1 MENDMSYKFIALGVA
16 ALVVA
21 SPMQAQRRGSLELGA
36 FGGATSYDN
45 SLSIGNGSGAGLR
58 IGAFLD
64 PRWSVEFDGS
74 GMGAGRPIGFQEDV
88 HVTSL
93 SARLALT
100 PVVMGRLSWLISAG
114 GVHTDYGTQSS
125 YGLSGLLGVKYAFAD
140 RIALRVDAISD
151 YMLKRKDTNTGFR
164 AGLSFFRHPTTRV
177 QTVTVVGPPAPVAMH
192 QDSVSATEQR
202 RLRLIDANYAALRDS
217 LSRPTLAKPTPAS
230 SAASL
235 ATMREMIHFA
245 TDSSLL
251 SDSAKATLDS
261 KIAIFRDNPAMRI
274 VIVGNTD
281 ERATDAYNLALGGR
295 RADAAKAYL
304 VSKGIDPIRIE
315 IASHGESQPI
325 AAGTTTDAQGQNRRA
340 EFRLLVA
347 SDYLL
352 PPKM

>member
-1 MENDMSYKFIALGVA
+1 
-16 ALVVA
+16 
-21 SPMQAQRRGSLELGA
+21 
-36 FGGATSYDN
+36 
-45 SLSIGNGSGAGLR
+45 
-58 IGAFLD
+58 
-64 PRWSVEFDGS
+64 
-74 GMGAGRPIGFQEDV
+74 
-88 HVTSL
+88 
-93 SARLALT
+93 
-100 PVVMGRLSWLISAG
+100 
-114 GVHTDYGTQSS
+114 VHTDYSTQSS
-125 YGLSGLLGVKYAFAD
+125 YGVSGLLGVKYAIGD
-140 RIALRVDAISD
+140 RVALRADFITD

-164 AGLSFFRHPTTRV
+164 AGFSVFRHPATRV
-177 QTVTVVGPPAPVAMH
+177 LTVTVAGPPAPVVMH

-202 RLRLIDANYAALRDS
+202 RLRLIALDYSALRDS
-217 LSRPTLAKPTPAS
+217 LARPTLSKPTPTS
-230 SAASL
+230 SATAL

-251 SDSAKATLDS
+251 SDSAKVTLDS

-325 AAGTTTDAQGQNRRA
+325 ASGTSTDAQAQNRRA

>member
-1 MENDMSYKFIALGVA
+1 MENVMSYKFIALGVA
-16 ALVVA
+16 ALVAA
-21 SPMQAQRRGSLELGA
+21 SPVQAQRRGTLELGA

-45 SLSIGNGSGAGLR
+45 SLSIDNGSGAGLR
-58 IGAFLD
+58 IGAFLH

-74 GMGAGRPIGFQEDV
+74 GMGAGRPIGFQSDV

-93 SARLALT
+93 SARLGLT
-100 PVVMGRLSWLISAG
+100 PLVTGPLSWIVSAG

-125 YGLSGLLGVKYAFAD
+125 YGVSGLLGAKLALGSRV
-140 RIALRVDAISD
+140 ALRADFITD
-151 YMLKRKDTNTGFR
+151 YMPKRKDTNTGFR
-164 AGLSFFRHPTTRV
+164 AGFSVFRHPATRV
-177 QTVTVVGPPAPVAMH
+177 QTVTVAGPPAPVVMY
-192 QDSVSATEQR
+192 QDSVSANEQR
-202 RLRLIDANYAALRDS
+202 RLRMIDARYVALRDS
-217 LSRPTLAKPTPAS
+217 LSRTNLVVPPLAS
-230 SAASL
+230 STAAL
-235 ATMREMIHFA
+235 ATMQQMIHFA
-245 TDSSLL
+245 TDSSFL
-251 SDSAKATLDS
+251 SDSAKVTLDN
-261 KIAIFRDNPAMRI
+261 KIAIFRENPAMRI

-315 IASHGESQPI
+315 IASRGESQPI
-325 AAGTTTDAQGQNRRA
+325 AAGTSTDAQSQNRRA

>member
-1 MENDMSYKFIALGVA
+1 MENDMSYRIIALGVA
-16 ALVVA
+16 ALVAA
-21 SPMQAQRRGSLELGA
+21 SPVQAQRRGTVELGA

-45 SLSIGNGSGAGLR
+45 NLIINTGSGGGLR
-58 IGAFLD
+58 VGAFLD
-64 PRWSVEFDGS
+64 PRWAIEFDGS
-74 GMGAGRPIGFQEDV
+74 GMGASRSNGFADI

-100 PVVMGRLSWLISAG
+100 PVVMGRLSWVVGAG
-114 GVHTDYGTQSS
+114 AVQTDYGTKSS
-125 YGLSGLLGVKYAFAD
+125 YGMTGLLGAKFALGE
-140 RIALRVDAISD
+140 RVALRVDAITD
-151 YMLKRKDTNTGFR
+151 YMPKGKDTNTGFR
-164 AGLSFFRHPTTRV
+164 AGFSFFRQPGTRV
-177 QTVTVVGPPAPVAMH
+177 QTVTVVGPPAPAVMH
-192 QDSVSATEQR
+192 EDSVSATEQR
-202 RLRLIDANYAALRDS
+202 RLRLIDANYSALRDS
-217 LSRPTLAKPTPAS
+217 LSRPTLLKPTAAS
-230 SAASL
+230 SVTAL

-251 SDSAKATLDS
+251 NDSAKVTLDS
-261 KIAIFRDNPAMRI
+261 KLEIFRNNPAMRI

-304 VSKGIDPIRIE
+304 VSKGIDPVRIE
-315 IASHGESQPI
+315 IASRGESQPI
-325 AAGTTTDAQGQNRRA
+325 AAGTSTDAQAQNRRA

>member
-1 MENDMSYKFIALGVA
+1 MENDMSDRIIALGVA
-16 ALVVA
+16 ALVAA
-21 SPMQAQRRGSLELGA
+21 SPVQAQRRGTVELGA

-45 SLSIGNGSGAGLR
+45 SLSINSGSGGGLR

-64 PRWSVEFDGS
+64 PRWAIEIDGS
-74 GMGAGRPIGFQEDV
+74 GMGAGSPIALSNDV

-100 PVVMGRLSWLISAG
+100 PVVMGRLSWVIGAG
-114 GVHTDYGTQSS
+114 AVNTDYGTQSS
-125 YGLSGLLGVKYAFAD
+125 YGMTGLLGAKYAIGD
-140 RIALRVDAISD
+140 RMALRVDAITD
-151 YMLKRKDTNTGFR
+151 YMPKRKDTNTGFR
-164 AGLSFFRHPTTRV
+164 AGVSFFRQPSTRV
-177 QTVTVVGPPAPVAMH
+177 QTVTVVGPPAPAVMH
-192 QDSVSATEQR
+192 EDSVSAMEQR
-202 RLRLIDANYAALRDS
+202 RLRLIASQYGALRDS
-217 LSRPTLAKPTPAS
+217 LSRPTLDTPTAAS
-230 SAASL
+230 STTAL

-251 SDSAKATLDS
+251 NDSAKVTLDS
-261 KIAIFRDNPAMRI
+261 KIAIFRENPAMRI

-281 ERATDAYNLALGGR
+281 ERATDAYNQALGGR

-315 IASHGESQPI
+315 IASRGESQPI
-325 AAGTTTDAQGQNRRA
+325 APGTSTDAQAQNRRA

>member
-1 MENDMSYKFIALGVA
+1 MENDMSYRFIALGVA
-16 ALVVA
+16 ALVAA
-21 SPMQAQRRGSLELGA
+21 SPVQAQRRGTLELGA

-45 SLSIGNGSGAGLR
+45 SLSIDNGSGAGLR

-74 GMGAGRPIGFQEDV
+74 GMGAGRPVGFQNDV

-93 SARLALT
+93 SARLAVT
-100 PVVMGRLSWLISAG
+100 PVVMGRLSWILSAG

-125 YGLSGLLGVKYAFAD
+125 YGVSGLLGAKLALGSRV
-140 RIALRVDAISD
+140 ALRADFITD
-151 YMLKRKDTNTGFR
+151 YMPDRKDTNTGFR
-164 AGLSFFRHPTTRV
+164 AGFSLFRHPVTRT
-177 QTVTVVGPPAPVAMH
+177 QTVTVVGPPAPVVMH

-202 RLRLIDANYAALRDS
+202 RLRLIASEYGALRDS
-217 LSRPTLAKPTPAS
+217 LSRPALLKPTPTS

-304 VSKGIDPIRIE
+304 VTKGIDPIRIE
-315 IASHGESQPI
+315 IASRGESQPI
-325 AAGTTTDAQGQNRRA
+325 ASGTSTDAQAQNRRA

>member
-1 MENDMSYKFIALGVA
+1 MKNDMSYKFVALGVA

-21 SPMQAQRRGSLELGA
+21 SPVQAQRRGTVELGA
-36 FGGATSYDN
+36 FGGGTSYDN
-45 SLSIGNGSGAGLR
+45 SLIINNGSGAGLR
-58 IGAFLD
+58 VGAFLD
-64 PRWSVEFDGS
+64 PRWAVEFDGS
-74 GMGAGRPIGFQEDV
+74 GMGASRTGFADV
-88 HVTSL
+88 HVNSL
-93 SARLALT
+93 SARLAFT
-100 PVVMGRLSWLISAG
+100 PLVFGRLSWVVAG
-114 GVHTDYGTQSS
+114 GAVQTDYGTKTS
-125 YGLSGLLGVKYAFAD
+125 YGMTGLVGAKLALND

-151 YMLKRKDTNTGFR
+151 YMPKGKDTNTGVR
-164 AGLSFFRHPTTRV
+164 AGFSFFRQPTTRV
-177 QTVTVVGPPAPVAMH
+177 QTVTVVGPMPPVTLH
-192 QDSVSATEQR
+192 QDSVSASEQR
-202 RLRLIDANYAALRDS
+202 RLRMIDANYAALRDS
-217 LSRPTLAKPTPAS
+217 LSRPQLMKPTSAS
-230 SAASL
+230 SATAL

-251 SDSAKATLDS
+251 NDSAKVTLDS
-261 KIAIFRDNPAMRI
+261 KIAIFNENPGMRI

-315 IASHGESQPI
+315 IASRGESQPI
-325 AAGTTTDAQGQNRRA
+325 ASGTSTNAQAQNRRA